1 MIGRQFIGY
10 AIIGLTLNLI
20 LYGAYLV
27 LTYAGIQSLAAMTL
41 TYAAGVLIGFVL
53 NSSIIFRYR
62 GGHSGALLR
71 YVATYGIGY
80 AINFSLLWL
89 LAIRGGLPHQVVQG
103 GITLG
108 LPIVLFALQKYW
120 VFRVLRACDVPL
132 PIRSLR

>member
-27 LTYAGIQSLAAMTL
+27 LTSAGIPSLAAMTL
-41 TYAAGVLIGFVL
+41 TYAAGVLSGFVL
-53 NSSIIFRYR
+53 NRSIIFRYR

-71 YVATYGIGY
+71 YVTTYGIGY
-80 AINFSLLWL
+80 AINFALLWL
-89 LAIRGGLPHQVVQG
+89 LAVREGLPHQVVQG

-108 LPIVLFALQKYW
+108 LPVVLFALQKYW
-120 VFRVLRACDVPL
+120 VFRARPARDARL